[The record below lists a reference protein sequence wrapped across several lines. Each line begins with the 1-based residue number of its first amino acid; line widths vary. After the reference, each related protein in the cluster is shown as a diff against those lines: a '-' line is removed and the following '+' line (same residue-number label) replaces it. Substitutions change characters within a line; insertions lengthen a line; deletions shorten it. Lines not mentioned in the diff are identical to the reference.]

1 MESFAN
7 GQPEMVAPGLV
18 EWREGNPKLVGSRC
32 SECGEHRFPAST
44 SCPACLTENVEK
56 VALPDRGTL
65 WTYTVQRFPPPS
77 PPFSGPVEPDRFEP
91 YAVGYID
98 LPGALRVESRLAE
111 CDFDALAIGMPM
123 KLAVASLSTHASDER
138 VHTFVFVPV

>member
-1 MESFAN
+1 
-7 GQPEMVAPGLV
+7 MVDPSLV
-18 EWREGNPKLVGSRC
+18 EWRDGSPKLVGSRC
-32 SECGEHRFPAST
+32 SECGAHRFPSST
-44 SCPACLTENVEK
+44 SCPACLSEDVEK

-77 PPFSGPVEPDRFEP
+77 PPYSGPTEPDRFEP

-111 CDFDALAIGMPM
+111 CSFDDLAIGMPM
-123 KLAVASLSTHASDER
+123 KLAVASLPTAAEGRRIHS
-138 VHTFVFVPV
+138 FVFVPV